1 MKFLKLEVAAE
12 NCAAYQRAPRWT
24 SVSHFLAEPLET
36 DGASLIEYETANNV
50 LATYILEDL
59 AGDLES
65 HE

>member
-24 SVSHFLAEPLET
+24 SVSHFSAEPLET

-50 LATYILEDL
+50 LAT
-59 AGDLES
+59 
-65 HE
+65 